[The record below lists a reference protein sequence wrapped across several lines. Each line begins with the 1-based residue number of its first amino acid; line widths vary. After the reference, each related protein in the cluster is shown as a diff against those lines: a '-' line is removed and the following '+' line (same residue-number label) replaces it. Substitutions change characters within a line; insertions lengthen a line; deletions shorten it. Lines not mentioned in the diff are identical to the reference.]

1 MKYKL
6 RYAKAYKK
14 GIKKLNNSD
23 RLLLENILSR
33 LANGEKLERKYKN
46 HALKG
51 NLKGIWDCHIKPD
64 LVLLYKKEEDIL
76 ILTALAIGSHSEMF

>member
-6 RYAKAYKK
+6 RYSKAYKK
-14 GIKKLNNSD
+14 GIKKLNSD
-23 RLLLENILSR
+23 RLLLENILSK
-33 LANGEKLERKYKN
+33 LANGEKLESKYKN
-46 HALKG
+46 HTLKG

>member
-6 RYAKAYKK
+6 RYSKAYKK

-33 LANGEKLERKYKN
+33 LANGEKLESKYKN

-64 LVLLYKKEEDIL
+64 LVLLYKKEEDIF

>member
-6 RYAKAYKK
+6 RYSKAYKK

>member
-6 RYAKAYKK
+6 RYSKAYKK

-51 NLKGIWDCHIKPD
+51 KLKRIGDCHIKAD

-76 ILTALAIGSHSEMF
+76 SLTALAIGSHSEMF

>member
-6 RYAKAYKK
+6 RYSKAYKK

-23 RLLLENILSR
+23 RLLLENILSK
-33 LANGEKLERKYKN
+33 LANGEKLESKYKN
-46 HALKG
+46 HTLKG
-51 NLKGIWDCHIKPD
+51 NLKGIWDCHIKHD

>member
-6 RYAKAYKK
+6 RYSKAYKK

-23 RLLLENILSR
+23 RLLLENILSK
-33 LANGEKLERKYKN
+33 LANGEKLESKYKN
-46 HALKG
+46 HTLKG